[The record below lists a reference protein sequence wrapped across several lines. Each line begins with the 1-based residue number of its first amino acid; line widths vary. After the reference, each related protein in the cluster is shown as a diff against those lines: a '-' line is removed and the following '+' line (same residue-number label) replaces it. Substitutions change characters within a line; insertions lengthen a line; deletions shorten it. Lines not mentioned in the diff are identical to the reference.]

1 MSQKRELATRKFAN
15 EVASKADNYGGG
27 PMVQSLLNYL
37 KQYGEGMVEAEK
49 ENIKKAFEDGFYAG
63 METFKR
69 PFYPPELY
77 YDNTYEKD

>member
-1 MSQKRELATRKFAN
+1 MKEKRELATKKFAK

-49 ENIKKAFEDGFYAG
+49 ENIIKAFEDGFNKGLEAQKG
-63 METFKR
+63 
-69 PFYPPELY
+69 PFYPSSLY
-77 YDNTYEKD
+77 ISLKYKED